1 MRELTSLLL
10 SVGETQ
16 VKLRRV
22 RVRLVAGIALAG
34 LCCSQVTAQAM
45 PVFGIV
51 RDLAGEP
58 VANATVW
65 EVRPELDGVDNLTA
79 SRLGLGRRYG
89 ASTTT
94 NKLGKFLLR
103 VSGHDSFGIVAVRGD
118 RERSQAIAPAAPGGN
133 YDLTLYPLTPI
144 KGRFV
149 DVLGDVET
157 PARGRMVR
165 SMGPIES
172 GIAGDGQRVGVLATI
187 DETTTDD
194 EGRFTLLVANGV
206 PGLLVGRWGKAKC
219 VVTGDLAREFL
230 IKRTLWRAYG
240 EVVHKEGR
248 KPLTTAR
255 LHLDGAAVPV
265 DSKGVFDVGVQANHS
280 LMITAPGFLPVHVAR
295 AADAYDVVMIPAA
308 SAELVIRNSDGSVAK
323 GAAFVSCTVA
333 SSARGSSIA
342 IAQHVADA
350 SGKLVLSRGTQYGTT
365 LWLRQAERLVRV
377 YELPAGIEDARDE
390 VQIATFSVQGTV
402 LGGDGILAAHVP
414 VFASPSNPVL
424 GSRWP
429 LASKPVAYTDHAGK
443 FTIPALANLEYVLAA
458 KSAQSFVTFT
468 EVFQPKDQ
476 AKVSLQLEAA
486 PVISGSVLGGDR
498 QPASG
503 VTVMA
508 QAKGKI
514 DERLQHFGLWV
525 NSAVTDE
532 KGRFVVPLVAA
543 GMRHELRAYHL
554 EGKVHSRPLIVE
566 GTEQDVVLPLL
577 R

>member
-172 GIAGDGQRVGVLATI
+172 GIAGDGQLVRVLATI
-187 DETTTDD
+187 DEATTDD

-206 PGLLVGRWGKAKC
+206 PGRLVGRWGKAKC
-219 VVTGDLAREFL
+219 DIAGDLATEFL

-240 EVVHKEGR
+240 EVVNANGR

-255 LHLDGAAVPV
+255 LHLDGATIPV
-265 DSKGVFDVGVQANHS
+265 DSKGVFDVGVQTGHS
-280 LMITAPGFLPVHVAR
+280 LMITAPGFQPHVVRSEDGYDVEMIPVAR
-295 AADAYDVVMIPAA
+295 A
-308 SAELVIRNSDGSVAK
+308 ELVVRNADGSVVK

-333 SSARGSSIA
+333 SSVRGSSIA
-342 IAQHVADA
+342 IAQHAADA

-468 EVFQPKDQ
+468 ELFQPKGQ

-486 PVISGSVLGGDR
+486 PVISGSVLGLDR
-498 QPASG
+498 KPASG

-514 DERLQHFGLWV
+514 DERLQHFGLWG

-543 GMRHELRAYHL
+543 GMRHELRAYHPQ
-554 EGKVHSRPLIVE
+554 GNAHSRPLIVE
-566 GTEQDVVLPLL
+566 GAEEDVVLPLL